1 MPARRRPGD
10 ADLYLSHPDVYIVV
24 ACLKYGPVR
33 QAFQDAALE
42 ELAGDLARTPQ
53 KLSRGRGVANP
64 ERESKPARSERQE
77 RQESR
82 AGSPAPPAPLPPA
95 RLFRM
100 FLSMLSALRGCE
112 RQIADWT
119 QHYGRGRGQQPWG
132 WLVRWNVVERCE
144 EHDPGAQRLGGVH
157 YRPRTPGEAA
167 GGLAGLAALEPVV
180 WACQLRPSGA
190 RPPGSAVPGSWAG
203 TRAWAPLERPHWL
216 LSGRGRVLARI
227 GSSARRACTRRSGG
241 ASWPSHRCGAP
252 GAPRGVMRTEGS
264 TAWASQRTPG
274 TPTTP
279 QSGPCEPCCCLAPG
293 GRAASAAAGGGR
305 VGGQTGGG
313 WVLVA
318 GFPGAR

>member
-10 ADLYLSHPDVYIVV
+10 ADLYLSHPDVCIVV

-64 ERESKPARSERQE
+64 ERQSKPAHSERQE

-100 FLSMLSALRGCE
+100 FLSMLSALRVRE

-144 EHDPGAQRLGGVH
+144 EHDRGAQRLGGTH

-167 GGLAGLAALEPVV
+167 GGLAGLAALVPVV
-180 WACQLRPSGA
+180 WACQLRPRG
-190 RPPGSAVPGSWAG
+190 PG
-203 TRAWAPLERPHWL
+203 R
-216 LSGRGRVLARI
+216 
-227 GSSARRACTRRSGG
+227 
-241 ASWPSHRCGAP
+241 
-252 GAPRGVMRTEGS
+252 
-264 TAWASQRTPG
+264 
-274 TPTTP
+274 
-279 QSGPCEPCCCLAPG
+279 
-293 GRAASAAAGGGR
+293 
-305 VGGQTGGG
+305 
-313 WVLVA
+313 
-318 GFPGAR
+318 PGARSQGPGLEREGGRPLNGHIGS